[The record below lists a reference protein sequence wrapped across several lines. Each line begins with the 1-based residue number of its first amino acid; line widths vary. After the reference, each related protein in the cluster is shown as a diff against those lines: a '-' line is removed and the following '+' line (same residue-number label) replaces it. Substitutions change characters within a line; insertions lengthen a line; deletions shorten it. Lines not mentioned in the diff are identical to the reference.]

1 MALSNNNS
9 LGVHRPQWEQLAFAP
24 ATGIAGTNLVDDN
37 RRYIY
42 TYFQTSTT
50 TAQFWRY
57 DTWSECWQQLAT
69 PATQTGTIANMFYSE
84 SIGGQFMGK
93 TYGSVF
99 LFVGNS
105 TVCYLYK
112 YDIATNVWSA
122 NLGTTNVPAA
132 FATDCYFMCP
142 SPARNNWEGGYHSG
156 VLRTITTSADA
167 AVGATSI
174 TVGSLP
180 EALSAG
186 TRLRFGT
193 FNITFT
199 ASATRGA
206 TSLAI
211 SALPQGLASDVCITM
226 PDGNEIFTSS
236 AVAAGATVLPVYP
249 IQKAI
254 VSGTITV
261 FEQYAVLT
269 ASAAAS
275 ATSITV
281 SSLLCTIPNG
291 STGLY
296 YGNAYLV
303 GNNATVMYRY
313 NFGANAWY
321 TTSANSGNPAIPA
334 VIGAVGNGCAL
345 EWLPAY
351 GGFNMLFCLRGGATT
366 SVYLYDL
373 AANTWSSEVYNNQT
387 ETFGNGTNVAT
398 RSLAGKRSTLLIQKD
413 TTMRIYE
420 GNPIKD
426 TLEPKLNQWLYPT
439 GTAVA
444 GNKSCCLTSP
454 EGIEFY
460 YILLPSSTAFL
471 RAMLIDQ

>member
-24 ATGIAGTNLVDDN
+24 SADIAGTCLVDDN
-37 RRYIY
+37 KHYIY
-42 TYFQTSTT
+42 TYLQISTT
-50 TAQFWRY
+50 WAQFWRY
-57 DTWSECWQQLAT
+57 DTWYDCWQLLAT
-69 PATQTGTIANMFYSE
+69 PATQIGTVASMFYIE
-84 SIGGQFMGK
+84 NIGGQFMGK
-93 TYGSVF
+93 TYGAIF
-99 LFVGNS
+99 LFVGNG
-105 TVCYLYK
+105 TTCYLYK
-112 YDIATNVWSA
+112 YDIATNAWSA

-142 SPARNNWEGGYHSG
+142 SPSRNNWEGTYHSG

-174 TVGSLP
+174 SVGSLP

-193 FNITFT
+193 FSIAFA
-199 ASATRGA
+199 ASAARGA
-206 TSLAI
+206 TSLTIA
-211 SALPQGLASDVCITM
+211 ALPQGLASDVCITM
-226 PDGNEIFTSS
+226 PDGNEIFTSA
-236 AVAAGATVLPVYP
+236 AVTAGATVLPVYP

-254 VSGTITV
+254 ASGTVAV

-269 ASAAAS
+269 AAAAAS
-275 ATSITV
+275 ATSISV
-281 SSLLCTIPNG
+281 SSLLCAIPNG
-291 STGLY
+291 SSALY

-334 VIGAVGNGCAL
+334 VTGAVGAGCAL

-351 GGFNMLFCLRGGATT
+351 GGLNTLFCLRGGATT
-366 SVYLYDL
+366 SAYIYDL
-373 AANTWSSEVYNNQT
+373 VANTWSSEVYSNQS
-387 ETFGNGTNVAT
+387 ETFGTGTTVAT

-413 TTMRIYE
+413 VTMRIYE

-426 TLEPKLNQWLYPT
+426 TLEPKLNQWLYPPS
-439 GTAVA
+439 TAVV

-471 RAMLIDQ
+471 RVMLIDQ